1 MKLLKNKL
9 FIEIIFSIV
18 GILISLGMTVLI
30 ILSLIKYIWG

>member
-18 GILISLGMTVLI
+18 GISISLGMTVLI
-30 ILSLIKYIWG
+30 ILALIKYIWG